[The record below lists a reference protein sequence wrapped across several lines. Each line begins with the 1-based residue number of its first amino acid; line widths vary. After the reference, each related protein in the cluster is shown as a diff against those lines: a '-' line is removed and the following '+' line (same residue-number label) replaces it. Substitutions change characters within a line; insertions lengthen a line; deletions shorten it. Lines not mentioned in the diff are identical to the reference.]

1 MHASKGLEYP
11 VVILDDLSAPFHG
24 ADRDEVLLDEEFGPA
39 PKCYRPE
46 SMTVSSTLL
55 RRLCEKRG
63 QADEIRDEL
72 NLFYVALTRAKYGLH
87 LIFTSRPPMSDV
99 KYAKSFS
106 EFVDFSVWEKYI
118 AEEENDE
125 LPYQE
130 RQALVLSPDEKL
142 SEEIVRAV
150 TWKYAWPQTIN
161 LTVKSSATEMMERE
175 DKRADEC
182 APREYSR
189 EYYSVPVLFDEPEED
204 AEEAELPETPETPDA
219 DEKEKTEENA
229 GERVGKRADAAAV
242 GIAYHAFLEH
252 FDFTKPEAGHVREA
266 VDEELRRISEEK
278 LMSAEEI
285 ALLDPARLARI
296 LSAPVFSGFSDMRLY
311 REQKFLVSLPAA
323 EVWPGDYGGEEVL
336 FQGAID
342 LLAISSSGDV
352 RIVDYKYSGRDKAAL
367 REDYMPQLSLYKK
380 AVSKILK
387 VSTDRI
393 RCSII
398 NIRLGFELEM

>member
-1 MHASKGLEYP
+1 
-11 VVILDDLSAPFHG
+11 
-24 ADRDEVLLDEEFGPA
+24 
-39 PKCYRPE
+39 
-46 SMTVSSTLL
+46 
-55 RRLCEKRG
+55 
-63 QADEIRDEL
+63 
-72 NLFYVALTRAKYGLH
+72 
-87 LIFTSRPPMSDV
+87 
-99 KYAKSFS
+99 
-106 EFVDFSVWEKYI
+106 
-118 AEEENDE
+118 
-125 LPYQE
+125 
-130 RQALVLSPDEKL
+130 
-142 SEEIVRAV
+142 
-150 TWKYAWPQTIN
+150 
-161 LTVKSSATEMMERE
+161 
-175 DKRADEC
+175 
-182 APREYSR
+182 
-189 EYYSVPVLFDEPEED
+189 
-204 AEEAELPETPETPDA
+204 
-219 DEKEKTEENA
+219 
-229 GERVGKRADAAAV
+229 
-242 GIAYHAFLEH
+242 
-252 FDFTKPEAGHVREA
+252 
-266 VDEELRRISEEK
+266 
-278 LMSAEEI
+278 MSAEEI